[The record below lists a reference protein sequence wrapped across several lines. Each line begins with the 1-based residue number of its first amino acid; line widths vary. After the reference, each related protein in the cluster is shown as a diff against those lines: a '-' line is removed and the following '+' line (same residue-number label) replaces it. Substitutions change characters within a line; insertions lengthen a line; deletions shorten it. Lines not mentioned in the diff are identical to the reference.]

1 MKPEKT
7 SGQVNL
13 AGEFPHLADLA
24 LEIEAELDRIVLSMR
39 QVLVWEAGSVITLT
53 RSAGE
58 NIDIRIGGSLVASG
72 EIVVIESLLGV
83 RITDFNM
90 KA

>member
-7 SGQVNL
+7 SGQVDL
-13 AGEFPHLADLA
+13 AGEFAHLADLA